1 MFLAAV
7 TAVIS
12 LLIRGDT
19 IHSVFAK
26 MEDTKVKTA
35 SSMGANKTEETSYVG
50 KASSPSPS
58 PTSAT
63 TNEKITSPPTSSPSP
78 INMTLNQ
85 TALKMNIPTQ
95 IPQVDAHD
103 DNASDYDIKA
113 LPNTLEIAPSR
124 RYHVFQISGTGVAST
139 MTVNLLTGLFE
150 GKDQGMAYLECKRV
164 QKKENCNWLQGYSS
178 INGRKHLHHL
188 NMTIVTKTHVQNA
201 DLLQSW
207 FREDFDNIFFVG
219 NERMDTGKFLP
230 PEYCANDTYP
240 NILCLE
246 YDDLQYNDIVGLRK
260 VVKYVKDRIYSS
272 FPYFAN
278 VQLKEEEAVQRL
290 LEMTESYKG
299 TPGYNIKRYGV
310 GGGKARNHTL
320 GGDQ

>member
-35 SSMGANKTEETSYVG
+35 SSMDANKTEETSYVG
-50 KASSPSPS
+50 KASWPL

-63 TNEKITSPPTSSPSP
+63 TNEITLPPTSSPSP

-139 MTVNLLTGLFE
+139 MTANLLTGLFE
-150 GKDQGMAYLECKRV
+150 GKDQGMAYLQCKPI
-164 QKKENCNWLQGYSS
+164 QKKENCNWLQGYTS
-178 INGRKHLHHL
+178 INDRKRLHHL
-188 NMTIVTKTHVQNA
+188 NMSIVTFNLGFERILTISFSLEMNEWILTSSCPKSNVPMIPILT
-201 DLLQSW
+201 
-207 FREDFDNIFFVG
+207 FFVWS
-219 NERMDTGKFLP
+219 MM
-230 PEYCANDTYP
+230 TY
-240 NILCLE
+240 NTVI
-246 YDDLQYNDIVGLRK
+246 
-260 VVKYVKDRIYSS
+260 
-272 FPYFAN
+272 
-278 VQLKEEEAVQRL
+278 
-290 LEMTESYKG
+290 
-299 TPGYNIKRYGV
+299 
-310 GGGKARNHTL
+310 
-320 GGDQ
+320 